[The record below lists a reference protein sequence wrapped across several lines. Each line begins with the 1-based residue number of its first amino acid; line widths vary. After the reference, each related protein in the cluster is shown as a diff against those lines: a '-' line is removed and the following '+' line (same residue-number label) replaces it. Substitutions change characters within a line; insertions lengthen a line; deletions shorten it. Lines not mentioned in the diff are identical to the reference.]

1 MMTQTARIEARMDP
15 NIKAKAS
22 KELEKHGLSISDF
35 VRMSLTEVAIEGL
48 PKQYIVPKLS
58 TTVRASL
65 AEINADMNGTKELS
79 KAHSYEELME
89 LLNQ

>member
-1 MMTQTARIEARMDP
+1 MAQTARIEARMDP

-35 VRMSLTEVAIEGL
+35 VRMSLTEVATEGL
-48 PKQYIVPKLS
+48 PKQYVIPKLS
-58 TTVRASL
+58 ATVQASL
-65 AEINADMNGTKELS
+65 AEIKADMDGTKNLP

-89 LLNQ
+89 LLND